1 MVKIYHDRD
10 ADLSILDGKK
20 IAVIGYGSQGRA
32 QALCLRDSGCEVV
45 VGLRRSGRS
54 WERATADG
62 VNVAEVADAVKGAD
76 VVMILIPDEVQ
87 GKVYKESILPNLK
100 EGCALDFAHGFNIV
114 YGQVK
119 APAYVDV
126 IMVAPKSPGAME
138 REEYLR
144 GFGVPALIAVEQDY
158 TGKAK
163 EIALAIAKGIG
174 STRAG
179 VLETDFQEETT
190 SDLFG
195 EQAVLCGGVTGLIIA
210 GFETLVER
218 GYQPE
223 IAYFEVLH
231 ELKLIVDLIQAGGLM
246 HMWNNVSNTAEYGGL
261 SQRHMV
267 VDERTKESMN
277 RMLDNILSGEFSRQ
291 WMEDWRSGLKKM
303 RELEKEESERLIEKV
318 GAEIRSLFEIG
329 EGR

>member
-1 MVKIYHDRD
+1 MVKVYHDND

-32 QALCLRDSGCEVV
+32 QALCLKDSGCDVV
-45 VGLRRSGRS
+45 VGLRKGGRS
-54 WERATADG
+54 WENATEDG
-62 VNVAEVADAVKGAD
+62 VEVAEVADAVKGAD
-76 VVMILIPDEVQ
+76 VVMVLVPDEAQ
-87 GKVYKESILPNLK
+87 DTVYRESILPNLK

-119 APAYVDV
+119 PPANVDV
-126 IMVAPKSPGAME
+126 IMVAPKSPGPME
-138 REEYLR
+138 RREYLR
-144 GFGVPALIAVEQDY
+144 GFGVPALIAVEQDHS
-158 TGKAK
+158 GQAK

-179 VLETDFQEETT
+179 VLETDFQEEVT

-195 EQAVLCGGVTGLIIA
+195 EQAVLCGGVTALIIA

-223 IAYFEVLH
+223 IAYFEVLN

-261 SQRHMV
+261 SQRNMI
-267 VDERTKESMN
+267 VDERIKESMN
-277 RMLDNILSGEFSRQ
+277 RMLDKILSGEFSKE
-291 WMEDWRSGLKKM
+291 WMEDWKTGLSKM
-303 RELEKEESERLIEKV
+303 REMEREESERQIEKV
-318 GAEIRSLFEIG
+318 GSELRSLFEFG